1 MAQHLV
7 EVVRADFNGDGLEE
21 ILLFNYFY
29 VTDGTF
35 GSGGILILTRK
46 APDGL
51 FRSSLLRSAICVI
64 PQLVGATLAWSLLA
78 GVSKPKVFR
87 GP

>member
-1 MAQHLV
+1 MAQHLI

-35 GSGGILILTRK
+35 GSGGILILARK

-51 FRSSLLRSAICVI
+51 FEV
-64 PQLVGATLAWSLLA
+64 
-78 GVSKPKVFR
+78 VFT
-87 GP
+87 P